1 MPSFS
6 TTPNPTTTVT
16 TTTTT
21 TTKTT
26 TYPYTKPVV
35 FKDLSETF
43 VKPVIHQEPVLTQT
57 FDSEPQ
63 PSSHYETPVSHPV
76 VETHYETPVSHPV
89 ETHYETPVSHP
100 VESDYET
107 PSHSAETHYE
117 TPSHSAET
125 HYETPSY
132 SAETHYETPS
142 HTAETHYENQPSSHY
157 SSAENDY
164 GTPSVEI
171 HSPGEI
177 YYKPVQES
185 AYHPSHHESHHE
197 SFQESDSVISQHDQF
212 ESPSVHEPSYF
223 ESPSIHEPYNFI
235 SSEPVHRPIKHQQFE
250 ATTPH
255 PLVFGFKP
263 VASFVKSS
271 LDTLE
276 GVFGSNKKYPKRPP
290 KPPTSYNIP
299 KPPPFNFRQPKFF
312 NRQPYQHSP
321 NRPIR
326 FPLGFFQRALSY

>member
-1 MPSFS
+1 MTLINVPSFS
-6 TTPNPTTTVT
+6 TTPNPTTTIT

-35 FKDLSETF
+35 FKEISEIF

-89 ETHYETPVSHP
+89 E
-100 VESDYET
+100 SDYET
-107 PSHSAETHYE
+107 PIHSAETHYE

-125 HYETPSY
+125 HYET
-132 SAETHYETPS
+132 
-142 HTAETHYENQPSSHY
+142 QPSSHY

-185 AYHPSHHESHHE
+185 AYHPSHHE

-235 SSEPVHRPIKHQQFE
+235 SSEPVHRPIKHHQFE

-276 GVFGSNKKYPKRPP
+276 GVFGPHKKYPKRPP
-290 KPPTSYNIP
+290 KPPTSFNIP

-312 NRQPYQHSP
+312 NRQPYQHSN

>member
-1 MPSFS
+1 
-6 TTPNPTTTVT
+6 
-16 TTTTT
+16 
-21 TTKTT
+21 
-26 TYPYTKPVV
+26 VV
-35 FKDLSETF
+35 FKELSEIF
-43 VKPVIHQEPVLTQT
+43 VKPVIQYQEPVLTQA

-76 VETHYETPVSHPV
+76 VDTHYETPIHSA
-89 ETHYETPVSHP
+89 ETH
-100 VESDYET
+100 YET

-125 HYETPSY
+125 HYETPSH
-132 SAETHYETPS
+132 SAETQYET
-142 HTAETHYENQPSSHY
+142 PSSHY
-157 SSAENDY
+157 SSAEIDN

-177 YYKPVQES
+177 YYKPVPES
-185 AYHPSHHESHHE
+185 AYSPSHHE

-212 ESPSVHEPSYF
+212 ESPSVNEPSYFESPSVHEPSYF

-235 SSEPVHRPIKHQQFE
+235 NSEPVHRPIKHHQFE

-276 GVFGSNKKYPKRPP
+276 GVFGPHKKYHKRPP
-290 KPPTSYNIP
+290 KPPTSFNIP

-312 NRQPYQHSP
+312 NRQPYQHSH

>member
-1 MPSFS
+1 M
-6 TTPNPTTTVT
+6 
-16 TTTTT
+16 
-21 TTKTT
+21 
-26 TYPYTKPVV
+26 V
-35 FKDLSETF
+35 FKELSEIF
-43 VKPVIHQEPVLTQT
+43 VKPVIPYQEPVLTQA

-63 PSSHYETPVSHPV
+63 PSSHYETPVVSHPV
-76 VETHYETPVSHPV
+76 VETYYETL
-89 ETHYETPVSHP
+89 
-100 VESDYET
+100 
-107 PSHSAETHYE
+107 SHSAETHYE

-125 HYETPSY
+125 HYET
-132 SAETHYETPS
+132 
-142 HTAETHYENQPSSHY
+142 QPSSHY

-185 AYHPSHHESHHE
+185 AYHPSHHE

-235 SSEPVHRPIKHQQFE
+235 SSEPVHRPIKHHQFE

-263 VASFVKSS
+263 VVSFVKSS

-276 GVFGSNKKYPKRPP
+276 GVFGPHKKYPKRPP
-290 KPPTSYNIP
+290 KPPTSFNIP

>member
-1 MPSFS
+1 MTAWRNDMNHTLEYIQVTLIYVPSFS

-35 FKDLSETF
+35 FKDLSEIF
-43 VKPVIHQEPVLTQT
+43 VKPVIHQEPVLTQN

-63 PSSHYETPVSHPV
+63 PTSHYETPVSHPV

-89 ETHYETPVSHP
+89 E
-100 VESDYET
+100 SDYET
-107 PSHSAETHYE
+107 PIHSAETHYE
-117 TPSHSAET
+117 TPSDSAETHYETPNHSAET
-125 HYETPSY
+125 HYET
-132 SAETHYETPS
+132 
-142 HTAETHYENQPSSHY
+142 QPSSHY

-185 AYHPSHHESHHE
+185 AYHPSHHE

-235 SSEPVHRPIKHQQFE
+235 SSEPVHRPIKHHQFE

-276 GVFGSNKKYPKRPP
+276 GVFGPHKKYPKRPP

>member
-1 MPSFS
+1 MGKVVPKPTEAVKIIPAPVTEPVRPFIPIFESYSS

-35 FKDLSETF
+35 FKDLSEIF

-76 VETHYETPVSHPV
+76 I

-100 VESDYET
+100 VESDYEA
-107 PSHSAETHYE
+107 PIHSAETHYE

-125 HYETPSY
+125 HYKTPND

-142 HTAETHYENQPSSHY
+142 HSAETPTH
-157 SSAENDY
+157 SAENDY

-185 AYHPSHHESHHE
+185 AYHPSHHE

-255 PLVFGFKP
+255 PLVFWIQTCG
-263 VASFVKSS
+263 
-271 LDTLE
+271 L
-276 GVFGSNKKYPKRPP
+276 
-290 KPPTSYNIP
+290 
-299 KPPPFNFRQPKFF
+299 FRKIQSG
-312 NRQPYQHSP
+312 H
-321 NRPIR
+321 
-326 FPLGFFQRALSY
+326 